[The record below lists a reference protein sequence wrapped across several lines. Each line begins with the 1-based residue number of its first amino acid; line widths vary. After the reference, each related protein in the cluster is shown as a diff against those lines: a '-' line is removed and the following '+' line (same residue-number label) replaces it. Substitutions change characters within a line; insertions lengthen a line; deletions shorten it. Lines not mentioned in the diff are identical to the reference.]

1 MDLFYDQSSMGFLF
15 VLLCFVALLTGDI
28 CHSSQTLILTGDVIP
43 VTSLYVSTF
52 SSVQWNDGLR
62 GIFQGTFG
70 LPFTNLKNSLSGRN
84 NVNPRNF
91 PLHLHKVDL
100 DVPLLQ
106 SSFMSH
112 HHLCVEQV
120 HRAVFYILTWWGQK
134 FDQPITE
141 VQYVICFPSQMK
153 HYLRHVSKLNQTR
166 NLPATSTSQWTEL
179 QIEQWIRQFHP

>member
-1 MDLFYDQSSMGFLF
+1 MTRVPWVFCLFCFAL
-15 VLLCFVALLTGDI
+15 LLCWQVI
-28 CHSSQTLILTGDVIP
+28 YVILVKLWYWQ
-43 VTSLYVSTF
+43 VMLYQLPLFMSPLSHLF
-52 SSVQWNDGLR
+52 NEMMDSEEYS
-62 GIFQGTFG
+62 QGTFG

-141 VQYVICFPSQMK
+141 VQHVICFPSQMK